1 MSFSTGMGGEGF
13 APLPKWQHT
22 ASSEEEAILAAAD
35 HMRYRIE
42 RNSTWKAAG
51 ADILRWLE
59 SVEARRQ
66 WALF

>member
-35 HMRYRIE
+35 HMRRQIE

-51 ADILRWLE
+51 AGILQWLE
-59 SVEARRQ
+59 SVEAKRQ
-66 WALF
+66 RALF